1 MDYEITNEITTEE
14 YMKLRGIVGWKLFP
28 LEQAE
33 EALKHTAY
41 LCCLKKDGKTIG
53 IVRVLWDYGYVVY
66 IADVIVRPEFQ
77 GQGLGRVLMNNAM
90 DFIKSQLKP
99 GYKVMVSLMAA
110 KGKEEFY
117 KKFDFVERP
126 SEKYGCGMCQ
136 WMKG

>member
-1 MDYEITNEITTEE
+1 MLKMNGRIINGSFENNKTMHVTKSTITMLHELAINVAIA
-14 YMKLRGIVGWKLFP
+14 GIDTKDLF
-28 LEQAE
+28 E
-33 EALKHTAY
+33 K
-41 LCCLKKDGKTIG
+41 IG
-53 IVRVLWDYGYVVY
+53 LVRVLWDYGYVVY

-117 KKFDFVERP
+117 KKFDFIERP

-136 WMKG
+136 WLEG